1 MKTPPDGASTTVTS
15 DQPMTPA
22 PLDEAEATRLATEAI
37 DQIGGPRSVYR
48 NPRMA
53 FSFQSKR
60 NVEIEGREVEVRY
73 GEISTPAIA
82 TIEGWVFEIH
92 DDHIELLMRPLKRRT

>member
-1 MKTPPDGASTTVTS
+1 MTDPTDTPPLTEK
-15 DQPMTPA
+15 Q
-22 PLDEAEATRLATEAI
+22 ATDVVWQAVERA
-37 DQIGGPRSVYR
+37 GGPRSIYR

-53 FSFQSKR
+53 YATNAKR
-60 NVEIEGREVEVRY
+60 TIEIDGHAVEIRY

-92 DDHIELLMRPLKRRT
+92 DETIDLLLRPKGR

>member
-1 MKTPPDGASTTVTS
+1 MELTPIVTS
-15 DQPMTPA
+15 DQNPTAM
-22 PLDEAEATRLATEAI
+22 PLNEAEATRLATEAI
-37 DQIGGPRSVYR
+37 DQIGGTRSVYR

-60 NVEIEGREVEVRY
+60 VVEIEGRTVEIRY

-92 DDHIELLMRPLKRRT
+92 DEDVELLMRPLKPRT